1 MKKITKFLMTSVLLL
16 TGAYGINN
24 FNETKEVEAATFIE
38 GQTLY
43 FNGGEGLWDQA
54 GAWFAAHLF
63 NSETGAYSDV
73 KLEAV
78 EDHDGYY
85 SYTFDAEVAAKEV
98 NTVVFLRMNPETT
111 SLGDIWKSEED
122 IENGIVKLQWNKTEN
137 FAFEEGKD
145 LFTITE
151 WHVDADDTKGSN
163 GVWSKYIFNP
173 TNIFQAVQTVENDET
188 FTNAAK
194 FVGALPKGTQ
204 ASKNSDD
211 QYNVGFKFE
220 FVRTW
225 EETVTTTEE
234 VVVPNMLY
242 LKPSANWK
250 QSNARFAVYTWD
262 GGDQWF
268 DMTYDS
274 TLNLYKAV
282 IPEGIV
288 NVILC
293 RMNPNTTA
301 NNWDNKWNQTS
312 DLKFNSRTTL
322 NTYTVKESTWDK
334 GGGTWSLTK
343 EATSAGSVVTK
354 SEQKV
359 GYYTCANLTSV
370 RGFDSSVV
378 PYEVEVYFAV
388 VITDI
393 PSEFNGGTVD
403 VTPAYQDLNGDTQYG
418 ETARYTITIGATGV
432 TLA

>member
-24 FNETKEVEAATFIE
+24 FNETKEVEAATTFVE
-38 GQTLY
+38 GDKLY
-43 FNGGEGLWDQA
+43 LNAGGSGLWDQA
-54 GAWFAAHLF
+54 DAWFAAHLF
-63 NSETGAYSDV
+63 NAADDSKCYDIAMTDV
-73 KLEAV
+73 EAH
-78 EDHDGYY
+78 EGYY
-85 SYTFDAEVAAKEV
+85 ELTFTEDILAKEIDSV
-98 NTVVFLRMNPETT
+98 IFIRQDPSKTMKD
-111 SLGDIWKSEED
+111 DIWT
-122 IENGIVKLQWNKTEN
+122 NWNQTETYALPTDGN
-137 FAFEEGKD
+137 N
-145 LFTITE
+145 LFTVTK
-151 WHVDADDTKGSN
+151 WHVDDDDSKGSE
-163 GVWSKYIFNP
+163 GAWSKYIFNP
-173 TNIFQAVQTVENDET
+173 TNIFQAVQTVDETDGT

-211 QYNVGFKFE
+211 EYNVGFRFE

-234 VVVPNMLY
+234 VVVPNTLY
-242 LKPSANWK
+242 LKPNANWK
-250 QSNARFAVYTWD
+250 VDNARFAVYTWD
-262 GGDQWF
+262 GGEQWF

-274 TLNLYKAV
+274 TLDLYKTV

-301 NNWDNKWNQTS
+301 NNWTNKWNQTS
-312 DLKFNSRTTL
+312 DLTFNSRTTL
-322 NTYTVKESTWDK
+322 NTYAVKEDTWDK

-343 EATSAGSVVTK
+343 EETSAGSVVTK

-403 VTPAYQDLNGDTQYG
+403 VTPAYQDLNGETQYG